1 MINHNHKIKVYYKDI
16 DRMGIVYYSRYLE
29 YFEEARTEMFNT
41 MGMNVTEFEKDG
53 IKLPVVTSH
62 CDYKKG
68 AKFEDDLI
76 INSSIHKVPRSTLE
90 IEYQVHSSD
99 YVNLYAEGYT
109 IHAFIKN
116 NGKPI
121 RVPSKLL
128 SLILKEGIDL

>member
-29 YFEEARTEMFNT
+29 YFEEARTEMFNA
-41 MGMNVTEFEKDG
+41 MGMNVTEVEKEG

-76 INSSIHKVPRSTLE
+76 INSSIHKVPRSTLK

-99 YVNLYAEGYT
+99 YLSLYAEGYT

-121 RVPSKLL
+121 RVPSKFL
-128 SLILKEGIDL
+128 SIILKEGIS